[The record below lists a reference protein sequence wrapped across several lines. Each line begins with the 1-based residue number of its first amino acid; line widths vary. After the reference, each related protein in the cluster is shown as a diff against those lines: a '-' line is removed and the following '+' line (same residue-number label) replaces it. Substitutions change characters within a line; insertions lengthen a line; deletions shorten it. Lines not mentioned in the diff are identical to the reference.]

1 MSYRTSTYD
10 PLATTV
16 GPPARPFN
24 RAQWFGVLL
33 DVAGAVIIGLYWAGR
48 VGWIEPVFGSP
59 AAGFLLLGA
68 GAILVHSRRGPGR
81 VTSSAEQRQ
90 GVWWLLG
97 SLFVGGL
104 IVAAVVLLG
113 GAS

>member
-10 PLATTV
+10 PQASTL
-16 GPPARPFN
+16 GPPARPYN
-24 RAQWFGVLL
+24 RTQWFGVFL
-33 DVAGAVIIGLYWAGR
+33 DIVGTVVIGLYWAGR
-48 VGWIEPVFGSP
+48 LGWIEPVLGSP

-81 VTSSAEQRQ
+81 VMTSAEQRQ
-90 GVWWLLG
+90 GLWWLFG

-104 IVAAVVLLG
+104 IVAAIVLIG
-113 GAS
+113 GVS